1 MPLGH
6 KKNISVSLKL
16 YLPLVLSRV
25 NLPSATGRVVGQ
37 AKRFSK
43 EITTGVK
50 HSMVPARQMVV
61 LEGHRQLLDE
71 MLPRVQQ
78 VILQTKARIFHGD
91 SRSEGKIVSLF
102 EPSAE
107 VIRKGNASNTN
118 RPRD

>member
-1 MPLGH
+1 M
-6 KKNISVSLKL
+6 
-16 YLPLVLSRV
+16 
-25 NLPSATGRVVGQ
+25 VGQ

-50 HSMVPARQMVV
+50 YSLVPARQAV

-78 VILQTKARIFHGD
+78 VIRQTEARIFHGD
-91 SRSEGKIVSLF
+91 RRSEGKIVSLF

-107 VIRKGNASNTN
+107 VIRKGKAGG
-118 RPRD
+118 REPDHR